1 MKWVLLIQPI
11 NSILRLQAG
20 DIFVFPKGLVRYQYN
35 PDSQTP
41 ALAIAAFGSSNPES
55 VSIPNVVFNTGI
67 DDIVLAKSFK
77 TDAGEIIVFLVD
89 YVSCPPFH

>member
-1 MKWVLLIQPI
+1 M
-11 NSILRLQAG
+11 
-20 DIFVFPKGLVRYQYN
+20 FPKGLVRYQYN

-55 VSIPNVVFNTGI
+55 VSIPNAVFNTGI

-77 TDAGEIIVFLVD
+77 TDDGEIIVFWWIMSVVYHFIEKFPLI
-89 YVSCPPFH
+89 